1 MVTLTVTLSCT
12 ERVKLGGSDVRHLV
26 VPGLPAPIPRTSV
39 PPFFLH
45 SSPHATNPFLATGRS
60 LLSYSGILINTLSD
74 LEADCLSALNAGEV
88 VDGLPEVVP
97 VGPLE
102 PYDRLDD
109 GHHHELTPW
118 LDSQPDGS
126 VIYVSFGSR
135 SALPPSQMEE
145 LKRGLE
151 MSGVSHLWVLK
162 TKVVDKEEDVNGDR
176 RADKEDQEVSD
187 QKGLVVRGWVEQSE
201 VLKHRAVGGFVSH
214 CGWNSVTE
222 AVWEGVPVLAW
233 PLGGDQMMNATVVQ
247 HSKIGRWEKGWQGGE
262 GGGGMVVV
270 KGEEIAERVREF
282 MKDEEVKEGAKRM
295 KEAARGAAGDGGS
308 SRLRLVQLVEKW
320 KVTKIEKAV

>member
-1 MVTLTVTLSCT
+1 M
-12 ERVKLGGSDVRHLV
+12 
-26 VPGLPAPIPRTSV
+26 
-39 PPFFLH
+39 
-45 SSPHATNPFLATGRS
+45 
-60 LLSYSGILINTLSD
+60 SYSGILINTLSD

-97 VGPLE
+97 AGPLE

-126 VIYVSFGSR
+126 VIYVSCGSR
-135 SALPPSQMEE
+135 SVLPPSQMEE

-151 MSGVSHLWVLK
+151 MSGVTYLWVVK
-162 TKVVDKEEDVNGDR
+162 TKVVDKEEDASGYR
-176 RADKEDQEVSD
+176 RAEKEDQEVSD
-187 QKGLVVRGWVEQSE
+187 QKGLVVKGWVEQSE
-201 VLKHRAVGGFVSH
+201 VLKHRAVGGFLSH

-222 AVWEGVPVLAW
+222 AVWEGVRMLAW
-233 PLGGDQMMNATVVQ
+233 PLGGDQMMSATVVQ
-247 HSKIGRWEKGWQGGE
+247 HSKIGRWEKGWQ
-262 GGGGMVVV
+262 GGGMVVV

-282 MKDEEVKEGAKRM
+282 MKDEEVKEGAKRV

-308 SRLRLVQLVEKW
+308 SRLGLVQLVEKW
-320 KVTKIEKAV
+320 KVTKIEKAG